1 MQNVGSVIR
10 IYELHSIKMIN
21 SCLESDALTSDVVG
35 KVMELWEHDAFNN
48 ASLITTTSIK
58 GTYVISS

>member
-1 MQNVGSVIR
+1 
-10 IYELHSIKMIN
+10 MIN
-21 SCLESDALTSDVVG
+21 SCLESDAPTSDAVG

-58 GTYVISS
+58 GTYVSSS